1 LGVIAILINIR
12 ARAAFGLGE
21 SLWRV
26 YMLGVRSGSL
36 AMRDLLAVNWE
47 VTDSNRVVGV
57 RIGACERGQFK

>member
-1 LGVIAILINIR
+1 
-12 ARAAFGLGE
+12 
-21 SLWRV
+21 
-26 YMLGVRSGSL
+26 MLGVRSGSL